1 MKLLLRFYPQTAGT
15 IRLYGHDINEY
26 PLWQLRRLITYIPQN
41 SYLFEGSI
49 RENIAYGYTGKGQAD
64 DAEIIKAARS
74 AYAEEF
80 IATLPQGYDT
90 HLDAGG
96 SNLSGGQRQRIAI
109 ARAFLKDS
117 PILLMDEPSSALDVQ
132 SEKMINQA
140 MKELMKQ
147 KVVLMVTHRATSFE
161 DFDRVVRLEEVNFN

>member
-1 MKLLLRFYPQTAGT
+1 MTV
-15 IRLYGHDINEY
+15 E
-26 PLWQLRRLITYIPQN
+26 
-41 SYLFEGSI
+41 
-49 RENIAYGYTGKGQAD
+49 
-64 DAEIIKAARS
+64 EIMRAARS

-80 IATLPQGYDT
+80 IARLPQGYDT
-90 HLDAGG
+90 HLEAGG

-132 SEKMINQA
+132 SEIMIQQA

-147 KVVLMVTHRATSFE
+147 KVVLMVTHWTSSVE
-161 DFDRVVRLEEVNFN
+161 EFDRCVRI